1 MKIGIIGSGVVGQAL
16 GTGFVNL
23 GHEVKLASRDPGR
36 DSIKDW
42 VSGAGCGA
50 SAGTHA
56 DVAVWC
62 DLAVLATSW
71 DGTENAVQLAGPS
84 NLAGKV
90 VVDVTNPL
98 DFSSGGPALAVGHTD
113 SGGETM
119 QRWLAE
125 SKVVKAFNSIGSQHM
140 VSPDFSDG
148 PPDMFICG
156 NDAVAK
162 EVVSRICKDFGWGVV
177 DLGGIEGSRY
187 IEPLALIW
195 ITHLINT
202 GSGDHVFKLLRK

>member
-1 MKIGIIGSGVVGQAL
+1 MVDDLGWGDLGCYGQKLIKTPHLDQLAKQGVL
-16 GTGFVNL
+16 F
-23 GHEVKLASRDPGR
+23 
-36 DSIKDW
+36 
-42 VSGAGCGA
+42 
-50 SAGTHA
+50 
-56 DVAVWC
+56 
-62 DLAVLATSW
+62 
-71 DGTENAVQLAGPS
+71 ENAFATIGVCAPARS
-84 NLAGKV
+84 
-90 VVDVTNPL
+90 TII
-98 DFSSGGPALAVGHTD
+98 SGMYPP
-113 SGGETM
+113 
-119 QRWLAE
+119 
-125 SKVVKAFNSIGSQHM
+125 SIGSQHM